1 MVLTLY
7 KYISISLC
15 VPAACQAVVVK
26 GKVFTYL
33 DICMKL
39 DLLLYICIDLA
50 LHPGTSRPFAIFMQ
64 IDLQHDNS
72 TGPPGT
78 IGNPGRSLSN

>member
-1 MVLTLY
+1 MYYDHRNVPVVLTLC
-7 KYISISLC
+7 KYISIPLC

-39 DLLLYICIDLA
+39 DLLL
-50 LHPGTSRPFAIFMQ
+50 
-64 IDLQHDNS
+64 
-72 TGPPGT
+72 
-78 IGNPGRSLSN
+78 